1 MQPMQVFSYYDPREP
16 SGTQNLRYC
25 SHCGAACH
33 VRAVGGRRRP
43 VCGACGFVHYKN
55 PAAGVA
61 TVVVQEG
68 RVVFG
73 RYGPATRWAGKWSL
87 PAGFIEYG
95 ESFLEAAI
103 RETREETGLEIEP
116 SGILNVASNF
126 WAPHL
131 HTLVVTLT
139 GRVVGGSLMAGD
151 DFDAVAWV
159 PLAGPFP
166 EPACWYDAKVVELS
180 QALQGHCLPIDP
192 RFAAR

>member
-61 TVVVQEG
+61 TVVVQAG

-103 RETREETGLEIEP
+103 RETREETGLDIEP
-116 SGILNVASNF
+116 TGILNVASNF

-139 GRVVGGSLMAGD
+139 GRVAGGNLMAGD

-166 EPACWYDAKVVELS
+166 DEGNCHA
-180 QALQGHCLPIDP
+180 
-192 RFAAR
+192 